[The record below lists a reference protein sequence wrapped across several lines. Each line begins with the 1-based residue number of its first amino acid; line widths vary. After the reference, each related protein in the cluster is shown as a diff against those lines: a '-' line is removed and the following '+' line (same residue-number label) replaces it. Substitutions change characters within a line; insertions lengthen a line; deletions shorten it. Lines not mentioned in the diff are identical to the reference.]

1 MGKQLYFEKKCRCP
15 FCAYVQVHDDRNVN
29 NLMVD
34 RTQGAICLGPTG
46 KLQGSYVFLLLRTGR
61 EITWS
66 QFTEL
71 PTLPHI
77 TRRVISMT
85 MHEKQKNRLV
95 FEDRNA
101 LELPMIDEDGPSDGA
116 GATGVDIG
124 NIANQPN
131 LGVKTYRDIAND
143 DDYDNTADNTDIEI
157 VSAPAAIPK
166 IIIDVDEEST
176 GVADGEN
183 ID

>member
-1 MGKQLYFEKKCRCP
+1 M
-15 FCAYVQVHDDRNVN
+15 
-29 NLMVD
+29 
-34 RTQGAICLGPTG
+34 
-46 KLQGSYVFLLLRTGR
+46 
-61 EITWS
+61 
-66 QFTEL
+66 
-71 PTLPHI
+71 
-77 TRRVISMT
+77 
-85 MHEKQKNRLV
+85 
-95 FEDRNA
+95 
-101 LELPMIDEDGPSDGA
+101 
-116 GATGVDIG
+116 DIG

-183 ID
+183 IEVPDEHTEVATLYYK